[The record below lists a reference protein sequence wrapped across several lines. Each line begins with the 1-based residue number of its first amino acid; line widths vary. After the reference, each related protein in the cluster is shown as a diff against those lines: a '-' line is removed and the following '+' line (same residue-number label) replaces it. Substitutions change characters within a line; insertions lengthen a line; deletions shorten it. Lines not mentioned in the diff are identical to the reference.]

1 MKPCPAHAANI
12 YREGVEVV
20 PEKDI
25 SPKVFL
31 FLEMHILEKEIII
44 FVMGPQGLFAGCGSF
59 KIVGNMNI
67 KHIGIFG
74 RRNAGKS
81 SLINLLLGQ
90 DFAIV
95 SPQPGT
101 TTDPVKKRMEIPD
114 LGPVQLIDT
123 AGIDD
128 EGDVGAMR
136 VGKSLKLVEEVDLAL
151 LLFTGNYFGKE
162 EKELLARFKEFDV
175 PVVVVHNQSDIVP
188 LDCGV
193 AGDLNNMY
201 NCDVVEFSCNMA
213 DAQAQKEAVDMLVSF
228 MIKGLLSSSG
238 AERTIMQDLVEP
250 GDNIVLVCPID
261 SEAPAGRMIL
271 PQVMAIRD
279 ILDQGGVAT
288 VLQPDQLQG
297 YFKSVLP
304 TGALPDSDAL
314 SDDITSP
321 YGKSDG
327 CRQVCV
333 SPVRNLPKMV
343 VTDSQVF
350 KAVSRMVPEG
360 IPLTSFSILMAR
372 AKGPFEEYL
381 KGSAAID
388 SLKDGDKVLVLESCT
403 HHTSCEDI
411 GRVKIPAMLQKKSGA
426 KLSFTFVSGLDE
438 LPSAEE
444 LSTYALALQCGGCM
458 VTRRQLINRVRRVI
472 AAGVP
477 VTNYGMC
484 IAHVNHILG
493 NVVFL
498 YK

>member
-1 MKPCPAHAANI
+1 
-12 YREGVEVV
+12 
-20 PEKDI
+20 
-25 SPKVFL
+25 
-31 FLEMHILEKEIII
+31 
-44 FVMGPQGLFAGCGSF
+44 
-59 KIVGNMNI
+59 MNI

-128 EGDVGAMR
+128 EGDVGEMR

-201 NCDVVEFSCNMA
+201 NCDVVEFSCNMV
-213 DAQAQKEAVDMLVSF
+213 DPQAQKEAVDMLVSF
-228 MIKGLLSSSG
+228 MIKGLLTSSD

-288 VLQPDQLQG
+288 VLQPEQLQG
-297 YFKSVLP
+297 YLKSVLQG
-304 TGALPDSDAL
+304 GA
-314 SDDITSP
+314 
-321 YGKSDG
+321 
-327 CRQVCV
+327 
-333 SPVRNLPKMV
+333 LPKMV

-350 KAVSRMVPEG
+350 KAVSQMVPEG

-381 KGSAAID
+381 KGSTAID
-388 SLKDGDKVLVLESCT
+388 TLKDGDKVLVLESCT

-458 VTRRQLINRVRRVI
+458 VTRRQLINRIRRVI

-477 VTNYGMC
+477 ITNYGMC

>member
-1 MKPCPAHAANI
+1 
-12 YREGVEVV
+12 
-20 PEKDI
+20 
-25 SPKVFL
+25 
-31 FLEMHILEKEIII
+31 
-44 FVMGPQGLFAGCGSF
+44 
-59 KIVGNMNI
+59 MNI

-128 EGDVGAMR
+128 EGDVGEMR

-162 EKELLARFKEFDV
+162 EKELLSRFKEFDV

-201 NCDVVEFSCNMA
+201 NCDVVEFSCNMV
-213 DAQAQKEAVDMLVSF
+213 DPQAQKEAVDMLVSF
-228 MIKGLLSSSG
+228 MIKGLLTSSG

-288 VLQPDQLQG
+288 VLQPEQLQG
-297 YFKSVLP
+297 YLKSVLQG
-304 TGALPDSDAL
+304 GAH
-314 SDDITSP
+314 
-321 YGKSDG
+321 
-327 CRQVCV
+327 
-333 SPVRNLPKMV
+333 PKMV

-350 KAVSRMVPEG
+350 KAVSQMVPEG

-458 VTRRQLINRVRRVI
+458 VTRRQLINRIRRVI